1 MKYKAFFVLI
11 SMILLSTTALA
22 TSTPLKSAAQPYYID
37 PQHNLWLKIN
47 MNGSTQHF
55 NVYNTSGY
63 SPNGDTVMWAFDN
76 FSSGKLNTSKWTAYK
91 EGSNDSTL
99 AVQNGHLVLSGS
111 GNTSSANV
119 VLNKQFTNGIELAV
133 NETIAGGTHDMGTFS
148 DASFGSGALVG
159 GLRGED
165 WWHTSFKAGGGSF
178 QSQGIHKSM
187 IWVNSN
193 DSDVVMPTPGITLSD
208 YIKGNISHTVAY
220 SYDVSGNA
228 NMYMLNVTQNRLPLS
243 IPDPYGYN
251 QFNHPSIYFNETGV
265 FGHKWW
271 MFITPYAYSKGTY
284 ENACLYYS
292 DDGLIWYVPP
302 GVKNP
307 IGTPIE
313 SEYKPNAYGCDPYGS
328 DPYGSDPY
336 GSDPYGSDP
345 HGADPYG
352 SDSHLIYNPNIAK
365 FMCYYVIGD
374 VIGDVTVEDPK
385 VKTYDGITVS
395 PEINVT
401 AHGVSPA
408 VLYDKATRKYYMWI
422 VDIDPQPHVIY
433 RYTSTDGVHFEN
445 KQAVSQSSNY
455 QPWHMNT
462 MNYPGNST
470 IYALFT
476 LMSKGGTFTKDLH
489 IATANN
495 YTDNFT
501 VQSSPLL
508 KFKDSSSATHK
519 EVLLYRS
526 AGIFSDDGNIL
537 KLWIPAQ
544 DTNGVWTVFYTQA
557 MKENDV
563 WTVGNFTTLRAPLMT
578 VQNTQYLYTPKH
590 WMLSQ
595 GDSPKS
601 HGVKRE
607 ISEVWGY
614 KIGHTP
620 KTIVKNM
627 GEYTQIE
634 IVPTDLQNVSDYQVM
649 VPASMLNLSS
659 QNDSLKVERA

>member
-1 MKYKAFFVLI
+1 MKYKVFLLLI
-11 SMILLSTTALA
+11 SAILLSASTVA
-22 TSTPLKSAAQPYYID
+22 TSTNSKFDAQPYHID
-37 PQHNLWLKIN
+37 PPHNLWLKVN

-55 NVYNTSGY
+55 NVYNTPGY
-63 SPNGDTVMWAFDN
+63 SPNGDTVMWAYDN
-76 FSSGKLNTSKWTAYK
+76 FSSDSLNTSKWTAYK
-91 EGSNDSTL
+91 EGSNNST
-99 AVQNGHLVLSGS
+99 VEIQNGHLVLSGS
-111 GNTSSANV
+111 GNTSSVNV
-119 VLNKQFTNGIELAV
+119 VLNKPFTNGIELAV
-133 NETIAGGTHDMGTFS
+133 NETLTGGTHNLGTFS
-148 DASFGSGALVG
+148 DVSFGSGALVG
-159 GLRGED
+159 GIRGAD
-165 WWHTSFKAGGGSF
+165 WWHTSFTDDGGSF
-178 QSQGIHKSM
+178 QSQGISKSM

-193 DSDVVMPTPGITLSD
+193 SSDIRMPTPGITLSD
-208 YIKGNISHTVAY
+208 YIKENVSHTVAY
-220 SYDVSGNA
+220 GYDASGNA

-271 MFITPYAYSKGTY
+271 MFVTPYTYSNDTF
-284 ENACLYYS
+284 ENSCLYYS
-292 DDGLIWYVPP
+292 DDGLVWHIPP

-313 SEYKPNAYGCDPYGS
+313 SEYKSNA
-328 DPYGSDPY
+328 Y

-345 HGADPYG
+345 HGSDPYG
-352 SDSHLIYNPNIAK
+352 SDPYLIYNPNTGK

-374 VIGDVTVEDPK
+374 VIGKVIKEDPK

-408 VLYDKATRKYYMWI
+408 VMYDKATRTYYMWI

-433 RYTSTDGVHFEN
+433 RYISNDGVHFGN
-445 KQAVSQSSNY
+445 KYVVGQSSHY
-455 QPWHMNT
+455 YPWHINT
-462 MNYPGNST
+462 INYPGNST

-476 LMSKGGTFTKDLH
+476 LYSNNGFSDDLH

-508 KFKDSSSATHK
+508 KVKTSSCATH
-519 EVLLYRS
+519 EDVQLYRS

-544 DTNGVWTVFYTQA
+544 DTLGVWTVFYTQA
-557 MKENDV
+557 TKVNGV
-563 WTVGNFTTLRAPLMT
+563 WTVGNFTTLRAPLIT
-578 VQNTQYLYTPKH
+578 TKNTQYLYTPKQ

-607 ISEVWGY
+607 INEVWGY
-614 KIGHTP
+614 KTGHTP
-620 KTIVKNM
+620 KTTAKNM
-627 GEYTQIE
+627 GAYTQIE
-634 IVPTDLQNVSDYQVM
+634 VVPTDLQKVSNYQVM
-649 VPASMLNLSS
+649 IPASMLNISS
-659 QNDSLKVERA
+659 QSDSLDVERA

>member
-1 MKYKAFFVLI
+1 
-11 SMILLSTTALA
+11 MILFSAITVPA
-22 TSTPLKSAAQPYYID
+22 SSIMKSAAQPYYID
-37 PQHNLWLKIN
+37 PQHNLWLKVN

-55 NVYNTSGY
+55 DVYNTPGY
-63 SPNGDTVMWAFDN
+63 SPNGDIVMWAYDN
-76 FSSGKLNTSKWTAYK
+76 FSLGSLNTSKWTAYK
-91 EGSNDSTL
+91 EGSNNST
-99 AVQNGHLVLSGS
+99 VDIQNGHLILSGS

-119 VLNKQFTNGIELAV
+119 VLNKPFTNGIELAV
-133 NETIAGGTHDMGTFS
+133 NETLTGGTHNLGTFS
-148 DASFGSGALVG
+148 DVSFGSGALVG
-159 GLRGED
+159 GIRGTD
-165 WWHTSFKAGGGSF
+165 WWHTSFKAGDGSF
-178 QSQGIHKSM
+178 QNQGIDKAM

-193 DSDVVMPTPGITLSD
+193 SLDIKMPTPGITLSD
-208 YIKGNISHTVAY
+208 YIEKNISHTVVY
-220 SYDVSGNA
+220 GYDASGNA

-271 MFITPYAYSKGTY
+271 MFVTPYAYSNDTL

-292 DDGLIWYVPP
+292 DDGLVWHMPP

-313 SEYKPNAYGCDPYGS
+313 SEYKSNA
-328 DPYGSDPY
+328 Y

-345 HGADPYG
+345 HGSDPYG
-352 SDSHLIYNPNIAK
+352 SDSHLIYSPNTGK

-374 VIGDVTVEDPK
+374 VCGNVTVEDPK
-385 VKTYDGITVS
+385 VKTYNGITVS

-408 VLYDKATRKYYMWI
+408 IMYDKATRTYYMWI
-422 VDIDPQPHVIY
+422 VDIDPKPHVIY
-433 RYTSTDGVHFEN
+433 RYMSTDGVHFGN
-445 KQAVSQSSNY
+445 KQVVGQSSHY
-455 QPWHMNT
+455 YPWHINT
-462 MNYPGNST
+462 INYPGKST

-476 LMSKGGTFTKDLH
+476 LYSNNGFSDNLY

-508 KFKDSSSATHK
+508 KVKDSSCATH
-519 EVLLYRS
+519 EDVQLYRS
-526 AGIFSDDGNIL
+526 AGIFSDEGNIL

-544 DTNGVWTVFYTQA
+544 DALGVWTVFYTQA
-557 MKENDV
+557 TKVNGV
-563 WTVGNFTTLRAPLMT
+563 WTVGNFPTPRAPLMT
-578 VQNTQYLYTPKH
+578 TQNTRYLYTPKQ

-607 ISEVWGY
+607 VNEVWGY
-614 KIGHTP
+614 KTGHTP
-620 KTIVKNM
+620 KIAVKNM
-627 GEYTQIE
+627 GAYTQIE
-634 IVPTDLQNVSDYQVM
+634 ITPTDLQNLSDYQVM
-649 VPASMLNLSS
+649 IPASMLNISS
-659 QNDSLKVERA
+659 QSDSLDVERA

>member
-1 MKYKAFFVLI
+1 MIYKIFFLLI
-11 SMILLSTTALA
+11 SIVLLSATALT

-37 PQHNLWLKIN
+37 PQHNLWLNVN

-55 NVYNTSGY
+55 NVYNTPGY
-63 SPNGDTVMWAFDN
+63 SPKGDTVMWAYDN
-76 FSSGKLNTSKWTAYK
+76 FSSGRLNTSKWTAYK
-91 EGSNDSTL
+91 EGSNNATVD
-99 AVQNGHLVLSGS
+99 VQNGHLVLSGS

-119 VLNKQFTNGIELAV
+119 VLNKPFTNGIELAV
-133 NETIAGGTHDMGTFS
+133 NETLAEGTHDVGTFS
-148 DASFGSGALVG
+148 DVSFGSGALVG
-159 GLRGED
+159 GIRGTD

-178 QSQGIHKSM
+178 QSQGIYKSM

-193 DSDVVMPTPGITLSD
+193 SSDVWIPTPGITLSD
-208 YIKGNISHTVAY
+208 YIEENVSHTLAY
-220 SYDVSGNA
+220 GYDASGNA

-271 MFITPYAYSKGTY
+271 MFITPYAYSKGTL

-292 DDGLIWYVPP
+292 DDGIIWHVPP
-302 GVKNP
+302 GVTNP
-307 IGTPIE
+307 IGTQIE
-313 SEYKPNAYGCDPYGS
+313 SEYTSNAYGSNPYGSDPHGS
-328 DPYGSDPY
+328 DPYGSDP
-336 GSDPYGSDP
+336 D
-345 HGADPYG
+345 
-352 SDSHLIYNPNIAK
+352 LIYNPNTGK
-365 FMCYYVIGD
+365 LMCYYVIGD
-374 VIGDVTVEDPK
+374 VIGNVIIENPK

-408 VLYDKATRKYYMWI
+408 VMYDNATLTYYMWI
-422 VDIDPQPHVIY
+422 VDIDLQPHVIY
-433 RYTSTDGVHFEN
+433 KYTSTDGIHFGN
-445 KQAVSQSSNY
+445 KQAVGQSSHY
-455 QPWHMNT
+455 YPWHMNT
-462 MNYPGNST
+462 MNYPGKST

-476 LMSKGGTFTKDLH
+476 LYSNNGFSDDLH

-508 KFKDSSSATHK
+508 KVKDSSSATH
-519 EVLLYRS
+519 EDVQLYRS

-537 KLWIPAQ
+537 ELWIPAH
-544 DTNGVWTVFYTQA
+544 DNIGVWTVFYTQA
-557 MKENDV
+557 TKENGV
-563 WTVGNFTTLRAPLMT
+563 WTVGKFTTPRAPLMT
-578 VQNTQYLYTPKH
+578 IQNTQYLYTPKQ

-607 ISEVWGY
+607 INEIWGY
-614 KIGHTP
+614 KTGHTP
-620 KTIVKNM
+620 KTTVKNM
-627 GEYTQIE
+627 GKYTQIE
-634 IVPTDLQNVSDYQVM
+634 VAPTDLQNVSNYQVM
-649 VPASMLNLSS
+649 IPASMLNISS
-659 QNDSLKVERA
+659 QNDSLDVERV

>member
-1 MKYKAFFVLI
+1 MEMTYKAFFVLI

-55 NVYNTSGY
+55 NVYNASGY

-91 EGSNDSTL
+91 GGSNDSTL
-99 AVQNGHLVLSGS
+99 DVQNGHLVLSGS

-133 NETIAGGTHDMGTFS
+133 NETITGGTHDMGTFS

-193 DSDVVMPTPGITLSD
+193 DSNVVMPTPGITLSD
-208 YIKGNISHTVAY
+208 YIKGNISHTLAY

-228 NMYMLNVTQNRLPLS
+228 NMYILNVTQNRLPLS

-336 GSDPYGSDP
+336 GADP
-345 HGADPYG
+345 HGSDPYG
-352 SDSHLIYNPNIAK
+352 SDSHLIYNPNIGK

-408 VLYDKATRKYYMWI
+408 VLYDKATRTYYMWI

-433 RYTSTDGVHFEN
+433 RYTSTDGVHFGN
-445 KQAVSQSSNY
+445 KQAVSQSSNF
-455 QPWHMNT
+455 QTWHMNT

-476 LMSKGGTFTKDLH
+476 LMTNKKDFIKDLH

-508 KFKDSSSATHK
+508 KVKDSSSATHK

-557 MKENDV
+557 MKENGV
-563 WTVGNFTTLRAPLMT
+563 WAVANFTTLRAPLMT

-614 KIGHTP
+614 KTGHTP

-627 GEYTQIE
+627 GEYTQID
-634 IVPTDLQNVSDYQVM
+634 IAPIDLQNVSDYQVM
-649 VPASMLNLSS
+649 VPSSMLNLSS
-659 QNDSLKVERA
+659 QNDSLDIERA